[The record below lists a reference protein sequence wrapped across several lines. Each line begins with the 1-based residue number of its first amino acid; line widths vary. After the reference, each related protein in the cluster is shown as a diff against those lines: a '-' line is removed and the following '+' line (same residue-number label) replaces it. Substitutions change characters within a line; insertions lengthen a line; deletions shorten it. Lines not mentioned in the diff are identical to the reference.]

1 MNFIKNLKIR
11 DKLFLLLFLLL
22 LPLIYFVYISIQQE
36 IEVNDALQATEL
48 QLKESEQLSKF
59 IHQFQKERARII
71 FASEGDSSFIVE
83 ANMQRSLT
91 DAAERELII
100 FFDSTGRPFSELVR
114 INSLEHYRNQ
124 MDRGNLD
131 VIEFRNYSRQLIFSF
146 LNRID
151 ENATGIND
159 VQISRE
165 LISFRNLMEAKI
177 QLGRI
182 RSLLMK
188 VIGQDKFSTEDYA
201 AFNTQYEFYRRALE
215 DFNRYASKDAVAE
228 IKGVTSS
235 NNYKAISAFITS
247 IEQNSRIDLATYNPA
262 DVFNLFTR
270 SIEDFKKA
278 EDHMISRIGSHVNAQ
293 SRERARELSL
303 LIGLLILSLGLAI
316 LLCFYII
323 NIISGSLFRL
333 KVAAERIKSGATDV
347 NIQIYSKDEIGEVA
361 DAFRGVVNKNISLSR
376 VAQAIGEDRYDVEVE
391 VYSEQDVLSYAFRDM
406 KQNLQRFKS
415 ENSNRTW
422 VLTGVSE
429 LNNII
434 SGERALDK
442 LTAKVIAFLCS
453 YTGSEAGIFF
463 LHNNGGELQPAATD
477 GASLTLEQIKSFSI
491 GNGKVGQAI
500 KDQEVKLLQDVD
512 AEYLKIE
519 TGLSSIQRSNILV
532 LPLLFSTNVIGAIEL
547 SSRQNF
553 SKLHQE
559 FLKIAA
565 DRIAIMIHSLK
576 AQIQTQELLYETQ
589 NQAEELETQQEELR
603 QLNAELKASEEE
615 LKVSQ
620 EELQEKNSELEE
632 KAQLL
637 EEQFEAVRTKNQE
650 LEDAREAIE
659 LKMQQVETVSKYK
672 SEFLAN
678 MSHEL
683 RTPLNSILILSKLL
697 ADNQEHTLSAKQ
709 ADHAQIIHNSGGDLL
724 KLINEILDLSK
735 IESGQIRLE
744 LDEIKVRDLK
754 LLDTFKELA
763 NKKNIDFKVN
773 FADDV
778 FRTLTTDR
786 FRLEQILKNLLSNA
800 IKFTDEGGTVE
811 LSIYNVQHKPHFSSE
826 HLRAQ
831 QEIIAFSVKD
841 TGIGISEEQQQ
852 VIFEAFQQ
860 ADSSTTRKYG
870 GTGLGL
876 TISKELAA
884 LLGGE
889 IKLQSQ
895 EGEGSTF
902 ILYLPRAAGE
912 AAVEKNTAPKE
923 IRKLAPDAAS
933 MPVLQ
938 KTESVQQVFDTFRN
952 KEKKEIA
959 LLIIEDDKGFN
970 GILADFAL
978 NKSFKVYQAFTG
990 NDGLRM
996 AREVM
1001 PDAIL
1006 LDINLPD
1013 ISGWDVLQKIR
1024 ETKDLRHVNVHV
1036 MSAYDKEVI
1045 GNYHDN
1051 NDYLPKPVT
1060 LEMINNAF
1068 TTITERSDKNIE
1080 NILIVEDNEVENRAI
1095 SELLLAHGLKSVAA
1109 YSAEQAESVL
1119 ARQKIDCIIL
1129 DLNLPGMKGQEW
1141 MQKIR
1146 AEKGLAE
1153 IPIIIY
1159 SGKDLSENEEA
1170 GLKKWANTIIIKN
1183 EHSYL
1188 RLLDEVQLF
1197 LHKVNQKLPQ
1207 GNDFSMKLH
1216 VPEEM
1221 LRNKKVLIVDDD
1233 VRNVY
1238 SLCSLLENHEMNIVV
1253 AYDGKEALNKLETVK
1268 DIDIV
1273 LMDVMMPEMDGIEA
1287 TRQIRQNFRFRNL
1300 PIIALTAKAMKGD
1313 KEKCIEAGASDY
1325 IPKPVDTDK
1334 LLTLMRVW
1342 LYEA

>member
-22 LPLIYFVYISIQQE
+22 LPLIYFVYAKISTE
-36 IEVNDALQATEL
+36 IRENEELREVSL
-48 QLKESEQLSKF
+48 QLNESEKLSEF

-71 FASEGDSSFIVE
+71 YASEGDSTFVTE
-83 ANMQRSLT
+83 AISQRSYTNL
-91 DAAERELII
+91 AEKELKL
-100 FFDSTGRPFSELVR
+100 FLDSAGRSFSDLVL
-114 INSLEHYRNQ
+114 INNLKDYRNQ
-124 MDRGNLD
+124 LD
-131 VIEFRNYSRQLIFSF
+131 EGQLNVDEFRIYSRRLIFSF

-151 ENATGIND
+151 ENATGISN
-159 VQISRE
+159 VKISRD
-165 LISFRNLMEAKI
+165 LISFRNLSESKV

-188 VIGQDKFSTEDYA
+188 VVAEGNFSTEDYA
-201 AFNTQYEFYRRALE
+201 AFITQSEFYNRAHSN
-215 DFNRYASKDAVAE
+215 FNRYASKEAVTE
-228 IKGVTSS
+228 VQRITSS
-235 NNYKAISAFITS
+235 ENYKHISGLIQLVESNKRDNIF
-247 IEQNSRIDLATYNPA
+247 NYNPGII
-262 DVFNLFTR
+262 FNTFTK
-270 SIEDFKKA
+270 SIEDIKLA
-278 EDHMISRIGSHVNAQ
+278 EDLMISRIARRVSAE
-293 SRERARELSL
+293 SREKARELSL

-316 LLCFYII
+316 LLSFYII
-323 NIISGSLFRL
+323 NIISASLSRL
-333 KVAAERIKSGATDV
+333 RIAAEHIRSGATDV
-347 NIQIYSKDEIGEVA
+347 HIMVDGKDEIGEVA
-361 DAFRGVVNKNISLSR
+361 DAFRGVVSKNLALSK
-376 VAQAIGEDRYDVEVE
+376 VAQAIGEDKYDIEVE
-391 VYSEQDVLSYAFRDM
+391 VLGPQDVLSYAIRGM
-406 KQNLQRFKS
+406 KNNLQRLKRES
-415 ENSNRTW
+415 ANRNW
-422 VLTGVSE
+422 VLTGMSE
-429 LNNII
+429 LNNLI
-434 SGERALDK
+434 SGEQTLDTLSQK
-442 LTAKVIAFLCS
+442 IIHYLCS
-453 YTGSEAGIFF
+453 YTGSEVGIFY
-463 LHNNGGELQPAATD
+463 LHNDGGELLPAAMN
-477 GASLTLEQIKSFSI
+477 GANLKLEDIESLRI
-491 GNGKVGQAI
+491 GSGKVGQAV
-500 KDQEVKLLQDVD
+500 KEQQLKLLEDVQ

-519 TGLSSIQRSNILV
+519 SGLTSIDRSNIMIV
-532 LPLLFSTNVIGAIEL
+532 PLLFSEHVIGAIEL
-547 SSRQNF
+547 GSRHKFSSLQ
-553 SKLHQE
+553 LD

-565 DRIAIMIHSLK
+565 DRIAIIIHSLK
-576 AQIQTQELLYETQ
+576 AQLQTQELLHETQ

-659 LKMQQVETVSKYK
+659 LKMQQVETVSQYK

-697 ADNQEHTLSAKQ
+697 SDNPDNNLSDKQ
-709 ADHAQIIHNSGGDLL
+709 AEHAQIIHNSGGDLL

-735 IESGQIRLE
+735 IEAGQIRLE
-744 LDEIKVRDLK
+744 LDEVKVSELK
-754 LLDTFKELA
+754 LYNTFRELA
-763 NKKNIDFKVN
+763 YKKSIDFKVTT
-773 FADDV
+773 APDV
-778 FRTLTTDR
+778 FETLTTDR

-800 IKFTDEGGTVE
+800 IKFTDDGGTVE
-811 LSIYNVQHKPHFSSE
+811 LSIFPVRQKPHFSSE
-826 HLRAQ
+826 QLREQ
-831 QEIIAFSVKD
+831 QEVIAFSVKD

-852 VIFEAFQQ
+852 FIFEAFQQ
-860 ADSSTTRKYG
+860 ADTSTTRKYG

-889 IKLQSQ
+889 IKLQSK

-902 ILYLPRAAGE
+902 TLYLPRVLGE
-912 AAVEKNTAPKE
+912 ESPHEKNKKE
-923 IRKLAPDAAS
+923 ILKVPAKKEELL
-933 MPVLQ
+933 VQQ
-938 KTESVQQVFDTFRN
+938 KTESVRQVFDSLKK
-952 KEKKEIA
+952 KEKKEIS
-959 LLIIEDDKGFN
+959 LLIVEDDKAFN
-970 GILADFAL
+970 SILADFAL
-978 NKSFKVYQAFTG
+978 NKNFKVHQAFTG
-990 NDGLRM
+990 NEGLRL
-996 AREVM
+996 AREVK

-1013 ISGWDVLQKIR
+1013 TSGWEVLQKIR
-1024 ETKDLRHVNVHV
+1024 ESKDLRHVNVHV
-1036 MSAYDKEVI
+1036 MSAYDREVI
-1045 GNYHDN
+1045 GNYQDN
-1051 NDYLPKPVT
+1051 DEYLPKPVT

-1068 TTITERSDKNIE
+1068 TTIAERSDKDIE

-1095 SELLLAHGLKSVAA
+1095 SELLLAHDLKSTAA
-1109 YSAEQAESVL
+1109 FSAEEAEAVL
-1119 ARQKIDCIIL
+1119 TRQKIDCIIL
-1129 DLNLPGMKGQEW
+1129 DLNLPGMKGHEW
-1141 MQKIR
+1141 MEKIR
-1146 AEKGLAE
+1146 SKKGLSE

-1159 SGKDLSENEEA
+1159 SGKDLSEKEEA
-1170 GLKKWANTIIIKN
+1170 RLKKWANTIIIKN

-1253 AYDGKEALNKLETVK
+1253 AYDGQEALNKLEAVE

-1287 TRQIRQNFRFRNL
+1287 TRQIRQNYKFRKL

-1342 LYEA
+1342 LYEAR